1 MVRGHILLFINF
13 IFNRIAGVKKKQGEE
28 SAVRPASCSEETS
41 FKRRSVRG
49 ITKMRRNQR
58 GFTII
63 ELLIVVAI
71 ILIIAAIAVP
81 NLLRSKI
88 SANEAA
94 AASAL
99 KTIGT
104 SNVLYSSLYNQ
115 GFAGTLA
122 QMGPTGGSCG
132 TLSSACASLLDS
144 VLAGVNPPSATPIKN
159 GYVFTYAAPSGSP
172 TPTTP
177 NGSYSVVATP
187 AGPGSSGV
195 STFCMDGGNIYVIW
209 RDTSG
214 SATTASPTGCAGAW
228 TPGGTIGPL

>member
-1 MVRGHILLFINF
+1 
-13 IFNRIAGVKKKQGEE
+13 
-28 SAVRPASCSEETS
+28 
-41 FKRRSVRG
+41 
-49 ITKMRRNQR
+49 MRRITGVRRRLQ

-104 SNVLYSSLYNQ
+104 SNVLYSSLYNR

-122 QMGPTGGSCG
+122 QLGPTGGSCA
-132 TLSSACASLLDS
+132 TVSSACADLLDS
-144 VLAGVNPPSATPIKN
+144 LLSGVSPAAVTPTKN
-159 GYVFTYAAPSGSP
+159 GYTFAYASPNASP
-172 TPTTP
+172 TPTAP
-177 NGSYSVVATP
+177 NSTYSAVATP
-187 AGPGSSGV
+187 AGPGSTGV

-214 SATTASPTGCAGAW
+214 GATSASSSGCAGAW
-228 TPGGTIGPL
+228 TPGGTVGPL

>member
-1 MVRGHILLFINF
+1 
-13 IFNRIAGVKKKQGEE
+13 
-28 SAVRPASCSEETS
+28 
-41 FKRRSVRG
+41 
-49 ITKMRRNQR
+49 MRRQQR
-58 GFTII
+58 GFTMV

-71 ILIIAAIAVP
+71 ILIIAAIAIP

-115 GFAGTLA
+115 GFAGALA
-122 QMGPTGGSCG
+122 HMGPTGGSCG
-132 TLSSACASLLDS
+132 TVNSACADLLDALLS
-144 VLAGVNPPSATPIKN
+144 GVSPATPTPTKN
-159 GYVFTYAAPSGSP
+159 GYVFVYASPNAAP
-172 TPTTP
+172 TPTGP
-177 NGSYSVVATP
+177 NGTYSVVATP
-187 AGPGSSGV
+187 AGPGSTGV

-214 SATTASPTGCAGAW
+214 STTTATAAGCAPAW
-228 TPGGTIGPL
+228 VPGGTVGPL

>member
-1 MVRGHILLFINF
+1 
-13 IFNRIAGVKKKQGEE
+13 
-28 SAVRPASCSEETS
+28 
-41 FKRRSVRG
+41 VRG
-49 ITKMRRNQR
+49 INKSRREQQ
-58 GFTII
+58 GFTMV

-71 ILIIAAIAVP
+71 ILIIAAIAIP

-104 SNVLYSSLYNQ
+104 SNILYSSLYNQ

-122 QMGPTGGSCG
+122 QLGPTGGSCA
-132 TLSSACASLLDS
+132 TVSSGCADLLDS
-144 VLAGVNPPSATPIKN
+144 LLSGVSPPTPAPTKN
-159 GYVFTYAAPSGSP
+159 GYTFTYATPSASP
-172 TPTTP
+172 TPTSP
-177 NGSYSVVATP
+177 NGSYATVATP
-187 AGPGSSGV
+187 AGPGSTGV

-209 RDTSG
+209 RDTAG
-214 SATTASPTGCAGAW
+214 GATSASPSGCRGTW

>member
-1 MVRGHILLFINF
+1 MV
-13 IFNRIAGVKKKQGEE
+13 
-28 SAVRPASCSEETS
+28 
-41 FKRRSVRG
+41 
-49 ITKMRRNQR
+49 
-58 GFTII
+58 

-71 ILIIAAIAVP
+71 ILIIAAIAIP

-122 QMGPTGGSCG
+122 QMGPSGGGCG
-132 TLSSACASLLDS
+132 TVGSGCADLLDS
-144 VLAGVNPPSATPIKN
+144 LLSGVSPSTPTPTKN
-159 GYVFTYAAPSGSP
+159 GYTFTYAAPTP
-172 TPTTP
+172 TPTANAP
-177 NGSYSVVATP
+177 NSSYSAVAVP
-187 AGPGSSGV
+187 ASPGSTGV
-195 STFCMDGGNIYVIW
+195 STFCIDGGNVYVIW

-214 SATTASPTGCAGAW
+214 TTTGATPAGCSPAW

>member
-1 MVRGHILLFINF
+1 
-13 IFNRIAGVKKKQGEE
+13 
-28 SAVRPASCSEETS
+28 
-41 FKRRSVRG
+41 
-49 ITKMRRNQR
+49 MRREQQ
-58 GFTII
+58 GFTMV

-71 ILIIAAIAVP
+71 ILIIAAIAIP

-88 SANEAA
+88 AANEAA

-122 QMGPTGGSCG
+122 QMGPPGGGCG
-132 TLSSACASLLDS
+132 TVSSACADLLDALLS
-144 VLAGVNPPSATPIKN
+144 GVSPSAAAPTKN
-159 GYVFTYAAPSGSP
+159 GYTFTYATANASP
-172 TPTTP
+172 TPSSP
-177 NGSYSVVATP
+177 NSTYSAVATP
-187 AGPGSSGV
+187 AGPSSTGV

-214 SATTASPTGCAGAW
+214 ASTSASAAGCAGSW
-228 TPGGTIGPL
+228 TPGGTVGPL

>member
-1 MVRGHILLFINF
+1 M
-13 IFNRIAGVKKKQGEE
+13 
-28 SAVRPASCSEETS
+28 
-41 FKRRSVRG
+41 RG
-49 ITKMRRNQR
+49 ITGIRRGQQ

-71 ILIIAAIAVP
+71 ILIIAAIAIP

-104 SNVLYSSLYNQ
+104 SNVLYSTLYNQ

-122 QMGPTGGSCG
+122 QLGPTGGGCG
-132 TLSSACASLLDS
+132 TVSSACADLLDAMLS
-144 VLAGVNPPSATPIKN
+144 GVSPATPTPVKN
-159 GYVFTYAAPSGSP
+159 GYTFTYATPNASP
-172 TPTTP
+172 TPTSP
-177 NGSYSVVATP
+177 NGTYSAVATP
-187 AGPGSSGV
+187 SGPGSTGV

-214 SATTASPTGCAGAW
+214 GATGASSSGCAGSW